1 MNLNEL
7 TIRAKFSIPLVVIV
21 VMTVAIAVVSILNA
35 KRLSSDAKNVA
46 TTFLSAVDAGLNA
59 DRDLYQ
65 ALTASQNYVQYRLL
79 GQSGGDK
86 YRQDFDENAKQ
97 ALDRMALVMSLLKE
111 YPELQSNKAQ
121 FQREYDA
128 WLSAATQVFT
138 MADSQSP
145 LAAANYNNEVVEPLF
160 QALRGHYDKTGEW
173 VKNKADEVTSQA
185 LEASQ
190 RGINLLFG
198 IIILVVLASIISVV
212 YGPRLVTSRVEEL
225 DTMIAAISDGEGD
238 LRGRLD
244 DSGRDELSLLARTF
258 NGLMMKLQQLIS
270 TIKSDAVSLDARVVG
285 LNHSAKESEKISSEQ
300 NANLEQIA
308 TAVHQLSHAVH
319 EVAASSQNALSDTEH
334 ANTLIKESSTVVGQS
349 VDRVQQL
356 AGVVSHASEVI
367 QNLASESKQIVTVLD
382 VIRGIAEQT
391 NLLALNA
398 AIEAARAGEQGR
410 GFAVVADEVRTLAS
424 RTQQSTED
432 IQRMVAGLEAGV
444 SEAVSAIDSGTRQV
458 DSVVEASGSITR
470 ALAGVDE
477 AVSRTKDLIY
487 LIATATEEQSKVV
500 DEVNQNISSLN
511 LLSQESIGVVR
522 RTREAADEIAQ
533 IGTGLS
539 GNVGRFLV

>member
-1 MNLNEL
+1 MHLNEL
-7 TIRAKFSIPLVVIV
+7 TIRTKFSIPLVVIV
-21 VMTVAIAVVSILNA
+21 IMTVVIATVSIINA
-35 KRLSSDAKNVA
+35 KRLSSDAQNLA
-46 TTFLSAVDAGLNA
+46 TTFLAAVDAGLNA

-65 ALTASQNYVQYRLL
+65 ALTASQSYVQRGLL
-79 GQSGGDK
+79 GESGGEK

-97 ALDRMALVMSLLKE
+97 ALDRMALVMSLLKD
-111 YPELQSNKAQ
+111 YPELQGNKAQ

-128 WLSAATQVFT
+128 WLNAATQVFT

-145 LAAANYNNEVVEPLF
+145 LAAANYNNEVVMPLF

-173 VKNKADEVTSQA
+173 VKNKADEVTTQA
-185 LEASQ
+185 LNASQ
-190 RGINLLFG
+190 NEVNLMF
-198 IIILVVLASIISVV
+198 IIITLVVLASILSVV
-212 YGPRLVTSRVEEL
+212 FGPRLVTSRVEEL
-225 DTMIAAISDGEGD
+225 DTMIAAISEGEGD

-334 ANTLIKESSTVVGQS
+334 ANGLIKESTAVVGQS
-349 VDRVQQL
+349 VERVQQL

-367 QNLASESKQIVTVLD
+367 QHLASESKQIVTVLD

>member
-1 MNLNEL
+1 MHLNEL
-7 TIRAKFSIPLVVIV
+7 TIRIKFSIPLIVIV
-21 VMTVAIAVVSILNA
+21 AMAALIAVVSHSNA
-35 KRLSSDAKNVA
+35 KRLSSDAQNLSS
-46 TTFLSAVDAGLNA
+46 TFLTAVDASLNA

-65 ALTASQNYVQYRLL
+65 ALTATQDYVQHRLL
-79 GQSGGDK
+79 GQSDGNQ

-97 ALDRMALVMSLLKE
+97 ALDRMERVLFLLKD
-111 YPELQSNKAQ
+111 YPDLQKNKAV
-121 FQREYDA
+121 FERDYNA
-128 WLSAATQVFT
+128 WLEAALKVFVMVESQNPQVAAT
-138 MADSQSP
+138 
-145 LAAANYNNEVVEPLF
+145 YNNQVVMPLF

-173 VKNKADEVTSQA
+173 VKNKADEVTSDA
-185 LEASQ
+185 LDASEK
-190 RGINLLFG
+190 GMNLLFG
-198 IIILVVLASIISVV
+198 IMLVAILVSIVSVV
-212 YGPRLVTSRVEEL
+212 YGPRLVTSRVEQL

-244 DSGRDELSLLARTF
+244 DSGRDELSLLAKTF
-258 NGLMMKLQQLIS
+258 NGLMLKLQQLIG
-270 TIKSDAVSLDARVVG
+270 TIKNDAVSLDSSVVG

-308 TAVHQLSHAVH
+308 TAIHQLSHAVH
-319 EVAASSQNALSDTEH
+319 EVAANSQNALSDTEN
-334 ANTLIKESSTVVGQS
+334 ANILIKDSNAVVAQS
-349 VDRVQQL
+349 MEQVQQL
-356 AGVVSHASEVI
+356 SSVVTHASEVI
-367 QNLASESKQIVTVLD
+367 LNLATESKQIVTVLD

-444 SEAVSAIDSGTRQV
+444 DEAVEAINSGTHQV
-458 DSVVEASGSITR
+458 HSVVESSNSIIQ
-470 ALAGVDE
+470 ALAAVDE
-477 AVSRTKDLIY
+477 AVSNSRDLIY
-487 LIATATEEQSKVV
+487 LIATATEQQSKAV
-500 DEVNQNISSLN
+500 DEVNQNVSSLN
-511 LLSQESIGVVR
+511 SLSQESVDVVR

-533 IGTGLS
+533 IGNGLS

>member
-1 MNLNEL
+1 
-7 TIRAKFSIPLVVIV
+7 
-21 VMTVAIAVVSILNA
+21 
-35 KRLSSDAKNVA
+35 
-46 TTFLSAVDAGLNA
+46 
-59 DRDLYQ
+59 
-65 ALTASQNYVQYRLL
+65 
-79 GQSGGDK
+79 
-86 YRQDFDENAKQ
+86 
-97 ALDRMALVMSLLKE
+97 
-111 YPELQSNKAQ
+111 
-121 FQREYDA
+121 
-128 WLSAATQVFT
+128 
-138 MADSQSP
+138 
-145 LAAANYNNEVVEPLF
+145 
-160 QALRGHYDKTGEW
+160 
-173 VKNKADEVTSQA
+173 
-185 LEASQ
+185 
-190 RGINLLFG
+190 
-198 IIILVVLASIISVV
+198 
-212 YGPRLVTSRVEEL
+212 
-225 DTMIAAISDGEGD
+225 
-238 LRGRLD
+238 
-244 DSGRDELSLLARTF
+244 
-258 NGLMMKLQQLIS
+258 MMKLQQLIG
-270 TIKSDAVSLDARVVG
+270 TIKSDAVSLDARVTG
-285 LNHSAKESEKISSEQ
+285 LNHSAKESEKISTEQ

-319 EVAASSQNALSDTEH
+319 EVASSSQNALSDTEH
-334 ANTLIKESSTVVGQS
+334 ANNLIKESNAVVGQS
-349 VDRVQQL
+349 VERVQQL

-432 IQRMVAGLEAGV
+432 IQRMVAGLESGV

-458 DSVVEASGSITR
+458 DSVVDASGSITK
-470 ALAGVDE
+470 ALAEVDE

-487 LIATATEEQSKVV
+487 LIATATEQQSKVV

>member
-128 WLSAATQVFT
+128 WLAAATQVFT
-138 MADSQSP
+138 MADSQSS